1 MKAKVFTIKGEAK
14 EDISLPKEFG
24 EKFSKALLAQAIR
37 VYEDGTHFG
46 LARVKTRNEVNKTRK
61 KLYKQKGTGGARHG
75 ARSAPI
81 FVGGGVAHGPKGVK
95 RVLDLPLKMKKKAIL
110 AALAFK
116 FENKG
121 AVLVTGLEKIEKTSE
136 AAKMVDTIKK
146 TLEVKS
152 KILIVLSQDSMKSLR
167 FYKNIKDVEVVS
179 FESLNPFLIMRKSL
193 ILIESNIFQLKVEK
207 KAIKEVKIVKKVI
220 KKETK

>member
-1 MKAKVFTIKGEAK
+1 MKAKVYTIKGEAK
-14 EDISLPKEFG
+14 EDISLPKEFS
-24 EKFSKALLAQAIR
+24 EKFSKALLKQAIR

-46 LARVKTRNEVNKTRK
+46 LSRVKTRNEVNKTRK

-81 FVGGGVAHGPKGVK
+81 FVGGGVAHGPKGIK
-95 RVLDLPLKMKKKAIL
+95 RVLDLPLKMKKKATL
-110 AALAFK
+110 AALVFK

-121 AVLVTGLEKIEKTSE
+121 AVLVSGFEKIEKTSDGV
-136 AAKMVDTIKK
+136 KMINSLKK

-152 KILIVLSQDSMKSLR
+152 KILIVLSHESMKLSR

-179 FESLNPFLIMRKSL
+179 FKSLNPFLVIRKGL
-193 ILIESNIFQLKVEK
+193 ILIESSIFQLKVEK
-207 KAIKEVKIVKKVI
+207 KVVKKVKTVKKVI

>member
-1 MKAKVFTIKGEAK
+1 MKAKVYTIKGEAK
-14 EDISLPKEFG
+14 EDISLPKEYG
-24 EKFSKALLAQAIR
+24 EKFSEALLEQAIR

-95 RVLDLPLKMKKKAIL
+95 RILDLPFRMKKKATL

-121 AVLVTGLEKIEKTSE
+121 AVLVTGIEKIEKTSD
-136 AAKMVDTIKK
+136 AVKMVNALRKIF
-146 TLEVKS
+146 EVKS
-152 KILIVLSQDSMKSLR
+152 KVLIVLSGESVNLNR
-167 FYKNIKDVEVVS
+167 FFRNIKNIEVVNFS
-179 FESLNPFLIMRKSL
+179 SLNPFLIMRKSL
-193 ILIESNIFQLKVEK
+193 ILVENNIFKLKVEK
-207 KAIKEVKIVKKVI
+207 KAAKEVKMVKKVA
-220 KKETK
+220 KK